1 MESRDVTFGQMWK
14 SVDSHEENVN
24 CIDTTGAGDSF
35 GMGFLNALLDGNGVK
50 RCAKEGNRYGAEA
63 VQHIGATAWL
73 NGGL

>member
-1 MESRDVTFGQMWK
+1 ML
-14 SVDSHEENVN
+14 H

-35 GMGFLNALLDGNGVK
+35 AAGFLNALLDGNGVK